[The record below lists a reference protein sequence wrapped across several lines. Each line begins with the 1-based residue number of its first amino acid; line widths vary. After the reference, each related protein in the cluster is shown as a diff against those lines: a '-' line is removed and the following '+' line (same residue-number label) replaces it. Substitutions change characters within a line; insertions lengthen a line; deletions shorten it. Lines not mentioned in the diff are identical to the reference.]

1 MSKDRSN
8 RFLYFEYREIGSV
21 SMVHCKQTLEMISRK
36 VSSPM
41 NMDSVNEEIRDLFS
55 QGKWAVRDL
64 KTTIREF

>member
-55 QGKWAVRDL
+55 QGK
-64 KTTIREF
+64 